1 MDARHH
7 GETQGCRPDP
17 RERYSAI
24 TVMPIREYLGMPAE
38 EGSVGPVILLS
49 SYPEPAMP
57 QGTDYLFITADD
69 VTNPKRKGA
78 FKMHQAQAI
87 ARFVESRGADDR
99 LFVCC
104 DGGVSRSAAVAAA
117 ISYAM
122 TGADDV
128 IWADPRF
135 RPNPLV
141 YALTREALGL
151 PCEEDSLRARTACNE
166 DALKRKIEG
175 GRRG

>member
-7 GETQGCRPDP
+7 EEVQGRRPDT
-17 RERYSAI
+17 RERHSTI
-24 TVMPIREYLGMPAE
+24 TVMPIREYLGMSVE
-38 EGSVGPVILLS
+38 EGSAGSVILLS
-49 SYPEPAMP
+49 SYPEPVMP
-57 QGTDYLFITADD
+57 QGVDYLFISADD

-87 ARFVESRGADDR
+87 SRFVESRDADGL

-117 ISYAM
+117 ISYAL

-128 IWADPRF
+128 IWTDPRF

-151 PCEEDSLRARTACNE
+151 PCEEDSLQARIACSE
-166 DALKRKIEG
+166 DALKRKIES
-175 GRRG
+175 GRRS